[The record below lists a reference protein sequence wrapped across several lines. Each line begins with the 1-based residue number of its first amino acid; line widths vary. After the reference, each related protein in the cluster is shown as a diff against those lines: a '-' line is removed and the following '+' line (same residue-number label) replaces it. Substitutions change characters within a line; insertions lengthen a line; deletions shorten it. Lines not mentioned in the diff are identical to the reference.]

1 MDMTISDVKG
11 GPYGNMLSRKEDRSS
26 CIAASGPA
34 IKRRACYT
42 QKNLSSETGHFLC
55 YGSIH
60 DSSLKNDKSKE
71 MSKASVAYDASKN
84 VVISPKVI
92 LDEVTYNKLV
102 REETSLTARSPFSS
116 HGIKTS
122 DLCQRKASDIAKEK
136 HREECHT
143 KNDLHISG
151 FKEANSAVHVCLGQ
165 LHKKLKECSSGLTDS
180 SRARNDIEEIQ
191 NEAAYDCNNSELQEN
206 QTEFKENGEFSLEN
220 RTIHSII
227 DDVSCH
233 KTDSTEHPPSSSNV
247 SPMSQSPCS
256 GSPMNGILSRCSIN
270 DEKSPILGKYVV
282 GEKDDMPDEVSKED
296 SRKSRSQLVSSKGS
310 DECMGTEID
319 DNRKFQPRDT
329 IKGRATNEQADKQF
343 NQVPSQPNSEC
354 EASAE
359 IEADVKVCDICG
371 DSGLEELLA
380 FCSRCSDGAE
390 HTYCMQ
396 VRLDTVPES
405 EWVCEECRLKEAQNQ
420 MIGQFESQL
429 EAIEA
434 VCSSE
439 NSQSLEST
447 SKNLSGVE
455 NKAVDLGTTKDNKE
469 LDKLIL
475 SKRTEEKFDVTKE
488 KISEA
493 CGASTGTTVSRK
505 PTLVV
510 CDNTINKSDLVK
522 VKLPALI
529 TSCCQSEGISRPGAN
544 AQSSSYSNSFKLQT
558 HFELTKGSLSKS
570 VSFNKSK
577 VPKVKQLLENIP
589 HKQKMTREYSLSSMR
604 KGGPSQAITKS
615 ASFRSESSGFSNVST
630 VGDMQL
636 PNPPPCEDLRYVK
649 QVKEKSMT
657 DKRLFMSDRPFTSL
671 SVAATSVSSVKVAP
685 KVLQYEA
692 TPEVMLDPSKLSNN
706 RGSKEATK
714 FAKELKQLP
723 ISPISQTSGSTSSVR
738 SCKNEDQKPLHHGAE
753 LIHKDDKTKDHTFLS
768 NIRQAA
774 SVDNRLARC
783 QRCNESGHSTQFCA
797 VDKLHM
803 SAMKPSLKRNS
814 KDVDYRSS
822 KWKDAVDVFTLE
834 SGTKRTARSPDQS
847 MEVSMS
853 SADVH
858 SEATSK
864 DFPSSL
870 ISSRNLAFMEHASV
884 AQDFSNTANAI
895 HVKQKVEDRKKYT
908 FLPRKVTPLDFADDL
923 NMQPVIQTL
932 PDQVSMPL
940 HLLRASVIPELD
952 CIWEGVFEVLKIAKP
967 PAFLDGIQAH
977 LSSYV
982 SPKALEL
989 VKKFPCKVQ
998 LEEVP
1003 RLSAWPFQS
1012 HENSPKED
1020 NIALFFFAK
1029 DTESYEKY
1037 YLNLLEDMLKNDLAL
1052 IGNIDAVELLILP
1065 SNLLPANSQCWNK
1078 LFYLWG
1084 VFRGRNISCL
1094 TDLPDLEKK
1103 PSVSSLNL
1111 EPTVQDQS
1119 IPDFSGLCSSYE
1131 IYDETSQELSRFDKF
1146 PKAKAIISSSC
1157 SNIQDVPTSGNEDRI
1172 LNIKQIPPVQNLHLA
1187 VCGDKV
1193 LTEQTSC
1200 SCSASCPYTNVSQL
1214 PNVPVAYPEPKLQI
1228 DIEQL
1233 PLEMENDLTDLGKL
1247 AGDSDSSKDSEH
1259 HANASSTSISN
1270 CEEPVFSVLF
1280 NCQQGNARNV
1290 QKIKQKE
1297 KFITSEGV
1305 PDDQVS
1311 DAIKLDDLSWES
1323 RHNKKRPLPSSA
1335 ETIIKPTADRMLW
1348 KDEASCTSMND
1359 TELKKMRLDNGGH
1372 AACSSRE
1379 ETLSSGLPSKIHPL
1393 PSGCLNDGI
1402 GCDTMSESSKNA
1414 ERFFLIDLG
1423 TATSTKADNLIYV
1436 LSSDDE
1442 DSPESMAPDLELAL
1456 WGKKRPPKTD
1466 SSPWLSPNVGIKRN
1480 PDKPLA
1486 PAVDDGDDMLASL
1499 SLSLAFPATEK
1510 PRSAKPMTQDEQ
1522 LLPDKPC
1529 INTSLLLFGGYTD
1542 T

>member
-1 MDMTISDVKG
+1 
-11 GPYGNMLSRKEDRSS
+11 MLSHLSL
-26 CIAASGPA
+26 
-34 IKRRACYT
+34 RRRGL
-42 QKNLSSETGHFLC
+42 NIVG
-55 YGSIH
+55 
-60 DSSLKNDKSKE
+60 D
-71 MSKASVAYDASKN
+71 
-84 VVISPKVI
+84 
-92 LDEVTYNKLV
+92 
-102 REETSLTARSPFSS
+102 FSS
-116 HGIKTS
+116 
-122 DLCQRKASDIAKEK
+122 
-136 HREECHT
+136 
-143 KNDLHISG
+143 
-151 FKEANSAVHVCLGQ
+151 SAW
-165 LHKKLKECSSGLTDS
+165 
-180 SRARNDIEEIQ
+180 
-191 NEAAYDCNNSELQEN
+191 
-206 QTEFKENGEFSLEN
+206 GE
-220 RTIHSII
+220 
-227 DDVSCH
+227 
-233 KTDSTEHPPSSSNV
+233 
-247 SPMSQSPCS
+247 
-256 GSPMNGILSRCSIN
+256 
-270 DEKSPILGKYVV
+270 
-282 GEKDDMPDEVSKED
+282 
-296 SRKSRSQLVSSKGS
+296 
-310 DECMGTEID
+310 
-319 DNRKFQPRDT
+319 
-329 IKGRATNEQADKQF
+329 
-343 NQVPSQPNSEC
+343 
-354 EASAE
+354 EASATLQGE
-359 IEADVKVCDICG
+359 EMKRCRGDISSPHAGRRNEATSPCRHFLHEEKETSVSSLHAGRKRRRRRLWYSIPYQATLETLIRIVAAPFCTEVKVCDICG

-420 MIGQFESQL
+420 MIGKFESQL

-439 NSQSLEST
+439 NSQSIEST
-447 SKNLSGVE
+447 SKSLPGVE
-455 NKAVDLGTTKDNKE
+455 NKAVDLGTRKDNKE

-522 VKLPALI
+522 VKLPALV
-529 TSCCQSEGISRPGAN
+529 TSCGQSEG
-544 AQSSSYSNSFKLQT
+544 SF
-558 HFELTKGSLSKS
+558 SKS

-604 KGGPSQAITKS
+604 KGGPSQTITKS

-630 VGDMQL
+630 VGDVQL
-636 PNPPPCEDLRYVK
+636 PNPPPCEDLRDVK

-714 FAKELKQLP
+714 FVNILGGLLANEVKQLP

-738 SCKNEDQKPLHHGAE
+738 SCKNEDQKPLHHLNSVPQFNSHQGAE

-774 SVDNRLARC
+774 SVDNRLAQC
-783 QRCNESGHSTQFCA
+783 QR
-797 VDKLHM
+797 
-803 SAMKPSLKRNS
+803 
-814 KDVDYRSS
+814 
-822 KWKDAVDVFTLE
+822 
-834 SGTKRTARSPDQS
+834 
-847 MEVSMS
+847 
-853 SADVH
+853 
-858 SEATSK
+858 
-864 DFPSSL
+864 
-870 ISSRNLAFMEHASV
+870 
-884 AQDFSNTANAI
+884 
-895 HVKQKVEDRKKYT
+895 
-908 FLPRKVTPLDFADDL
+908 
-923 NMQPVIQTL
+923 
-932 PDQVSMPL
+932 
-940 HLLRASVIPELD
+940 
-952 CIWEGVFEVLKIAKP
+952 GVFEVLKIAKP

-982 SPKALEL
+982 SPKTLEL

-1029 DTESYEKY
+1029 DTE
-1037 YLNLLEDMLKNDLAL
+1037 
-1052 IGNIDAVELLILP
+1052 
-1065 SNLLPANSQCWNK
+1065 
-1078 LFYLWG
+1078 
-1084 VFRGRNISCL
+1084 RGRNISCF

-1119 IPDFSGLCSSYE
+1119 IPDFSGLCSSYD
-1131 IYDETSQELSRFDKF
+1131 IYDENSQDLSRFDKF

-1157 SNIQDVPTSGNEDRI
+1157 SNIQDVPTSGNKDRI

-1187 VCGDKV
+1187 VSGDKV
-1193 LTEQTSC
+1193 LTEQTSR

-1214 PNVPVAYPEPKLQI
+1214 PNVPVSYPEPKLQI

-1233 PLEMENDLTDLGKL
+1233 PLEMENDLTDLDKL

-1297 KFITSEGV
+1297 KFITSEAV

-1323 RHNKKRPLPSSA
+1323 RHNKKHPLPSSA
-1335 ETIIKPTADRMLW
+1335 ETIIKPTANRMLW
-1348 KDEASCTSMND
+1348 KDEASCTSLND

-1372 AACSSRE
+1372 AVCSSWE
-1379 ETLSSGLPSKIHPL
+1379 EILSSGLPSKIQPL

-1402 GCDTMSESSKNA
+1402 GRDTMCESSKNA
-1414 ERFFLIDLG
+1414 ERFFPIDLG

-1436 LSSDDE
+1436 LSSEDE
-1442 DSPESMAPDLELAL
+1442 DSPESIAPDLELAL

-1466 SSPWLSPNVGIKRN
+1466 SSPRLSPNVGIKCN
-1480 PDKPLA
+1480 PDKLLA
-1486 PAVDDGDDMLASL
+1486 PAVDDGDDMLSSL

-1510 PRSAKPMTQDEQ
+1510 PRTAKPMTQDER

-1529 INTSLLLFGGYTD
+1529 INTALLLFGGYTD

>member
-1 MDMTISDVKG
+1 
-11 GPYGNMLSRKEDRSS
+11 MLSRKEDSSS
-26 CIAASGPA
+26 CIAASGPV

-42 QKNLSSETGHFLC
+42 QKNLSSETDHFLC
-55 YGSIH
+55 SGSIH
-60 DSSLKNDKSKE
+60 DSSIKNDKSKG

-92 LDEVTYNKLV
+92 LDKVTNNKLV
-102 REETSLTARSPFSS
+102 QEETSLTCCSPFSS

-122 DLCQRKASDIAKEK
+122 DLYQRKASDVAEEK

-151 FKEANSAVHVCLGQ
+151 FKDANSAIHVCLGE
-165 LHKKLKECSSGLTDS
+165 LHKKVKECSSGLKDS

-191 NEAAYDCNNSELQEN
+191 NEAAYDCNNSELKEN

-220 RTIHSII
+220 CTIHSII
-227 DDVSCH
+227 DDVLCH
-233 KTDSTEHPPSSSNV
+233 KTDSTEDTPSSNNV

-256 GSPMNGILSRCSIN
+256 GSPANGILSRCFIN

-296 SRKSRSQLVSSKGS
+296 GRESRSHLVSSKGS
-310 DECMGTEID
+310 DECLGTETD
-319 DNRKFQPRDT
+319 DNRKFQPHDT
-329 IKGRATNEQADKQF
+329 IKCRATNEQAVKQF
-343 NQVPSQPNSEC
+343 NQVPPQPNSEC
-354 EASAE
+354 EALAE

-371 DSGLEELLA
+371 DSGLEEWLA
-380 FCSRCSDGAE
+380 FCSTCSDGAE
-390 HTYCMQ
+390 HTYCMR

-420 MIGQFESQL
+420 MIGKFESQL

-439 NSQSLEST
+439 NSQSIEST
-447 SKNLSGVE
+447 SKSLPGVE
-455 NKAVDLGTTKDNKE
+455 NKAVDLGTRKDNE
-469 LDKLIL
+469 VLDKLIL
-475 SKRTEEKFDVTKE
+475 SRRMEEKFDVTKE

-493 CGASTGTTVSRK
+493 CGASTGTTVSRN
-505 PTLVV
+505 PTLLV
-510 CDNTINKSDLVK
+510 CDSLINKSDLVK
-522 VKLPALI
+522 VKLPALV
-529 TSCCQSEGISRPGAN
+529 TSCGQSEGISRPGAN
-544 AQSSSYSNSFKLQT
+544 AQTSSYSNSYKLQT

-577 VPKVKQLLENIP
+577 VAKVKQLLENIP
-589 HKQKMTREYSLSSMR
+589 HKQKKSREYSLSSMR
-604 KGGPSQAITKS
+604 KGGPSRAITKS
-615 ASFRSESSGFSNVST
+615 ASFRSESSGFSNVLT

-636 PNPPPCEDLRYVK
+636 PNPSPCEDHRVVK
-649 QVKEKSMT
+649 QVKEKSVI
-657 DKRLFMSDRPFTSL
+657 DKRLLMSDRPFISL
-671 SVAATSVSSVKVAP
+671 SLAATSVSSVKVAP
-685 KVLQYEA
+685 KVLQHVA
-692 TPEVMLDPSKLSNN
+692 TPKVMLDSSKPSNN
-706 RGSKEATK
+706 RGSKAATK
-714 FAKELKQLP
+714 FANEVKQLP
-723 ISPISQTSGSTSSVR
+723 TSPISQTSGSTSSIR
-738 SCKNEDQKPLHHGAE
+738 SCKNEDQKPLDHGAE

-803 SAMKPSLKRNS
+803 SAMKPSSERKS
-814 KDVDYRSS
+814 KDVDNRSS
-822 KWKDAVDVFTLE
+822 KWKDAVEVFTFE

-870 ISSRNLAFMEHASV
+870 ISSRNLSFMEHAAD
-884 AQDFSNTANAI
+884 AQDFSNTASAT
-895 HVKQKVEDRKKYT
+895 HVKQKVEGRKKST
-908 FLPRKVTPLDFADDL
+908 FLPRKFTPLDFADDL

-932 PDQVSMPL
+932 PDQDSMPL
-940 HLLRASVIPELD
+940 HLLRASAIPELD

-967 PAFLDGIQAH
+967 PAFLHGIQAH

-1052 IGNIDAVELLILP
+1052 IGNTDAVELLVLP

-1084 VFRGRNISCL
+1084 VFRGRNVSCF

-1119 IPDFSGLCSSYE
+1119 IPDFSGLCSSHD
-1131 IYDETSQELSRFDKF
+1131 IYDENSQELSRFDKF
-1146 PKAKAIISSSC
+1146 PKENAIISSSC
-1157 SNIQDVPTSGNEDRI
+1157 TNIQDVLTSGNKDRI
-1172 LNIKQIPPVQNLHLA
+1172 LNIEQIPPGQNLHLA
-1187 VCGDKV
+1187 VSGDKV

-1200 SCSASCPYTNVSQL
+1200 SCSASCPYS
-1214 PNVPVAYPEPKLQI
+1214 NVPVAYPEPRLQI

-1233 PLEMENDLTDLGKL
+1233 PLEMENDLTALDKL
-1247 AGDSDSSKDSEH
+1247 AGDSDGSKDSEH
-1259 HANASSTSISN
+1259 HANAGSTSISN

-1280 NCQQGNARNV
+1280 NCRQENFRNV
-1290 QKIKQKE
+1290 QKIKQKQ
-1297 KFITSEGV
+1297 KFITSEAV

-1311 DAIKLDDLSWES
+1311 DAVKLDPSWES

-1335 ETIIKPTADRMLW
+1335 ETITKPTADRTLW
-1348 KDEASCTSMND
+1348 KDEASCTSLND
-1359 TELKKMRLDNGGH
+1359 AELKKMRLDDGGH
-1372 AACSSRE
+1372 AACISRE
-1379 ETLSSGLPSKIHPL
+1379 ETLSGGLPSKIQPL
-1393 PSGCLNDGI
+1393 PSGCLSDGI
-1402 GCDTMSESSKNA
+1402 DRDTMCESLKNS
-1414 ERFFLIDLG
+1414 ERFFPINLG
-1423 TATSTKADNLIYV
+1423 TATSTKAHYV
-1436 LSSDDE
+1436 LSSDGE
-1442 DSPESMAPDLELAL
+1442 DSPESTAPDLELAL
-1456 WGKKRPPKTD
+1456 WGKKRPPNAD
-1466 SSPWLSPNVGIKRN
+1466 SSPQLSPNVGIKRN
-1480 PDKPLA
+1480 PDKL
-1486 PAVDDGDDMLASL
+1486 VDDGDDMLASL

-1510 PRSAKPMTQDEQ
+1510 PRTAKPITQDEQ
-1522 LLPDKPC
+1522 LLLDKPC
-1529 INTSLLLFGGYTD
+1529 INSSLLLFGGCMD